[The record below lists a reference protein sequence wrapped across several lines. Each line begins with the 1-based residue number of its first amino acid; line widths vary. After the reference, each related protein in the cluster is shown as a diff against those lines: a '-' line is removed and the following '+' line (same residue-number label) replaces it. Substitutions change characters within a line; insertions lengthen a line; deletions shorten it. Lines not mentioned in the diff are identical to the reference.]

1 MAVYLYRCSKCL
13 IEREEVHSM
22 SEDPIVECRWCVMTF
37 MKRVPQVPSTQ
48 FKGSGF
54 ASNDLRGK

>member
-1 MAVYLYRCSKCL
+1 
-13 IEREEVHSM
+13 M
-22 SEDPIVECRWCVMTF
+22 SEDPIVKCRWCVMTF

-54 ASNDLRGK
+54 ASNDKRQYNEQWGDVRECL

>member
-1 MAVYLYRCSKCL
+1 VAVYLYRCSKCS
-13 IEREEVHSM
+13 IEREESHSM
-22 SEDPIVECRWCVMTF
+22 SEDPLVECRWCVMTF

-54 ASNDLRGK
+54 ASNDLRSK

>member
-1 MAVYLYRCSKCL
+1 
-13 IEREEVHSM
+13 M

-54 ASNDLRGK
+54 ASNDLRSK

>member
-1 MAVYLYRCSKCL
+1 
-13 IEREEVHSM
+13 M

-37 MKRVPQVPSTQ
+37 MHRVPQVPSTQ

-54 ASNDLRGK
+54 ASNDKRQYNEQWGDVRECL